1 MSLLHQKRIVLVVM
15 IVVGLCAGVGLVL
28 YALSKNINL
37 FYTPTQLVMESISPH
52 KTIRVGG
59 MVQKGSVKHHD
70 ALAVEFTITDFK
82 HETIIRY
89 KGIMPDLFKEGQG
102 IVALGKLSLNG
113 DFVAEQVLAK
123 HDENYMPPEIANL
136 KSEKT

>member
-1 MSLLHQKRIVLVVM
+1 MSLLHQKRIVLVLM
-15 IVVGLCAGVGLVL
+15 LAVGLCIGVGLVL
-28 YALSKNINL
+28 YALSQNINL
-37 FYTPTQLVMESISPH
+37 FYTPTQLVTETITPN

-59 MVQKGSVKHHD
+59 MVQKGSLKHLD

-82 HETIIRY
+82 HETTIRY

-102 IVALGKLSLNG
+102 VVALGKVGPNG
-113 DFVAEQVLAK
+113 DFVAEQILAK

>member
-37 FYTPTQLVMESISPH
+37 FYTPTQLVNESISPQ

-82 HETIIRY
+82 HQTTIRY

-102 IVALGKLSLNG
+102 VVALGKLSPNG
-113 DFVAEQVLAK
+113 EFVAEQVLAK